1 MTSWLFQSAGVYTQ
15 FFRIFSPRR
24 DLARLLGLGLA
35 QRMEGRRRPHR
46 SDSSSELRSRPKFRF
61 AAPFREVPLDRPLH
75 PPWPRRKIP
84 SPTTSSI
91 IAIRQD
97 GDSSRLPFM
106 ALKEVPGM
114 PITKELTMRM
124 DNRSGSLGKVCR
136 SLADQGINI
145 LAFQSIPSERTI
157 LVCIVVDKPAAAE
170 AVLEKERI
178 TYAEG
183 EVVQVKIPHTP
194 GELARAASK
203 LGGANININ
212 YAYCGVEPST
222 NSPLVI
228 FGVTEVGRAA
238 SILDQSVAAAAA
250 M

>member
-1 MTSWLFQSAGVYTQ
+1 
-15 FFRIFSPRR
+15 
-24 DLARLLGLGLA
+24 
-35 QRMEGRRRPHR
+35 
-46 SDSSSELRSRPKFRF
+46 
-61 AAPFREVPLDRPLH
+61 
-75 PPWPRRKIP
+75 
-84 SPTTSSI
+84 
-91 IAIRQD
+91 
-97 GDSSRLPFM
+97 M

-183 EVVQVKIPHTP
+183 EVVQSRFRTR
-194 GELARAASK
+194 LASWHALPPNWAAP
-203 LGGANININ
+203 I
-212 YAYCGVEPST
+212 ST
-222 NSPLVI
+222 STTRTAVLSQLRI
-228 FGVTEVGRAA
+228 RRW
-238 SILDQSVAAAAA
+238 
-250 M
+250 

>member
-1 MTSWLFQSAGVYTQ
+1 
-15 FFRIFSPRR
+15 
-24 DLARLLGLGLA
+24 
-35 QRMEGRRRPHR
+35 
-46 SDSSSELRSRPKFRF
+46 
-61 AAPFREVPLDRPLH
+61 
-75 PPWPRRKIP
+75 
-84 SPTTSSI
+84 
-91 IAIRQD
+91 
-97 GDSSRLPFM
+97 M

-136 SLADQGINI
+136 SLAGQGINI

-178 TYAEG
+178 TYTEG
-183 EVVQVKIPHTP
+183 EVVQVKLPHTP

-203 LGGANININ
+203 LGDANININ